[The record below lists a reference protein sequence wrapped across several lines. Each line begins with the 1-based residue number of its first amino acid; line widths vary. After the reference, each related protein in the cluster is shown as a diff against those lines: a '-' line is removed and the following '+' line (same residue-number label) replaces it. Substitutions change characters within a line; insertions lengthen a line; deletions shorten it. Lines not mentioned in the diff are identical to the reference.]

1 VYRLTGRPLTEHF
14 GATRSPLGP
23 RTFITIGLSLPGDE
37 LARRVRERVNQQF
50 ARGLLDEIRGLI
62 AAGVPEGARPFGA
75 LGYRQGLELLRGER
89 SEAAT
94 RELIVRDT
102 RRYARRQLIWFR
114 KEPNLVWIRGAGE
127 MPATVTDASRLVR
140 DFAAPHRQTAP
151 GEERR

>member
-1 VYRLTGRPLTEHF
+1 M
-14 GATRSPLGP
+14 
-23 RTFITIGLSLPGDE
+23 D
-37 LARRVRERVNQQF
+37 QQF

-75 LGYRQGLELLRGER
+75 LGYRQGLALLRGER
-89 SEAAT
+89 SEAET
-94 RELIVRDT
+94 RELIVSDT

-114 KEPNLVWIRGAGE
+114 KEPNLVWIRGAGD

-140 DFAAPHRQTAP
+140 DLAAPHRQTAP